1 MTQAAGL
8 ELKVSGKI
16 AKPPKHIPQ
25 RTCVGCR
32 TILPK
37 RSLLRLV
44 RRPEGVQVDP
54 TGKLAGRGA
63 YLHNRRSCW
72 EKGLKGPLAH
82 ALKVTLTTADIQF
95 LRQFIQTLPEEA
107 GDAGTQ
113 A

>member
-1 MTQAAGL
+1 M
-8 ELKVSGKI
+8 SGKPV
-16 AKPPKHIPQ
+16 KPRKHIPQ

-32 TILPK
+32 TVLSK
-37 RSLLRLV
+37 RSLVRLV
-44 RRPEGVQVDP
+44 RQPDGVKVDP

-82 ALKVTLTTADIQF
+82 ALKTTLTTEDAQT
-95 LRQFIQTLPEEA
+95 LRQFIQTLPEDEKDT
-107 GDAGTQ
+107 GEQ

>member
-1 MTQAAGL
+1 MT
-8 ELKVSGKI
+8 GKP

-32 TILPK
+32 TVLSK

-44 RRPEGVQVDP
+44 REPEGVQVDP

-72 EKGLKGPLAH
+72 EKGLKGSLAH
-82 ALKVTLTTADIQF
+82 ALKITLTTDDTQR
-95 LRQFIQTLPEEA
+95 LRQFMQTLPEDEEDT
-107 GDAGTQ
+107 GEQG
-113 A
+113 